1 MQDLSANVPDMA
13 TAQPAGNITT
23 LLTANRL
30 PAVKSWH
37 RKNSVRQSGGS
48 EKQGEKSVC
57 PKCGK
62 DRLTCLHRKSKKRDC
77 DWKFPCGESSG
88 ESCRAVTTLRQ
99 LPKFERLG
107 GMLITCGAHSLYKK
121 LGHQVL
127 P

>member
-1 MQDLSANVPDMA
+1 MSRALRKGEAHVFRRQRYGGHADKK
-13 TAQPAGNITT
+13 
-23 LLTANRL
+23 LL
-30 PAVKSWH
+30 H
-37 RKNSVRQSGGS
+37 
-48 EKQGEKSVC
+48 GEKSVC

-62 DRLTCLHRKSKKRDC
+62 DRLTRLHRKSKKRDC